1 MSDYLTLAFLYRIF
15 GNVII
20 KQTQLNY
27 IRTRE
32 PQLSP
37 CFFYIRKICLL
48 SSVFF
53 KYFLGI

>member
-15 GNVII
+15 VNVII
-20 KQTQLNY
+20 KYIQLNY
-27 IRTRE
+27 IRRRE

-37 CFFYIRKICLL
+37 FFFYIRRICLL
-48 SSVFF
+48 SSVLF